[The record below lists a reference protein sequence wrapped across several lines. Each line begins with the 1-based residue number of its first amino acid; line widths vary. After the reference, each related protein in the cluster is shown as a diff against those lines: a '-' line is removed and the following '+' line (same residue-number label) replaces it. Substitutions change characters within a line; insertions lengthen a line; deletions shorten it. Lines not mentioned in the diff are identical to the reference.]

1 MIIGNKDNKDNSLLY
16 IIMNSLIQLQ
26 QFMFTQNNMQKGY
39 QFKEPVP
46 TTTIVPMPNTIVPEP
61 VSAALVPVSAA
72 LVPVPVQVS
81 AAPVPVPNKSSVGL
95 ITPHNKDKLFWCFFI
110 ILKGYEEYQMC
121 GTNSFSVQN
130 SIKIEVVEK
139 LKTIKDKLKELKL
152 KRTELEDELVNKAF
166 ITVKGLTALCLIHNI
181 SITYI
186 FGRKFCEINPQPDIT
201 KKHIIIQN
209 HKKEDSLRLSDDDAE
224 ESAFLKQIHDEYW
237 FIENIQKPLNAPS
250 AYSVKELQEICERLQ
265 IDTFTTANES
275 QTQKQKPKTKKQ
287 LYEEILEQI

>member
-1 MIIGNKDNKDNSLLY
+1 
-16 IIMNSLIQLQ
+16 MNSLVQLQ
-26 QFMFTQNNMQKGY
+26 QFMFTQNNIQKGY
-39 QFKEPVP
+39 QYKEPAPKQEAEPAQVP
-46 TTTIVPMPNTIVPEP
+46 HKEPKSKP
-61 VSAALVPVSAA
+61 VSVPHKESVSVSVPILMPVS
-72 LVPVPVQVS
+72 VPIL
-81 AAPVPVPNKSSVGL
+81 VPNKSSVGL
-95 ITPHNKDKLFWCFFI
+95 ITPHNKDKLFWCFYI

-152 KRTELEDELVNKAF
+152 KRTELEDELVNKPF

-201 KKHIIIQN
+201 KKHIITQN
-209 HKKEDSLRLSDDDAE
+209 HKKEDSLRLSDDEAE
-224 ESAFLKQIHDEYW
+224 ESAFLKQIHDDYW

-265 IDTFTTANES
+265 IDTFTTANE
-275 QTQKQKPKTKKQ
+275 KQKPKTKKQ

>member
-1 MIIGNKDNKDNSLLY
+1 
-16 IIMNSLIQLQ
+16 MNSLIQLQ

-39 QFKEPVP
+39 QFKQPEQVPVP
-46 TTTIVPMPNTIVPEP
+46 EPTTIVQVPVP
-61 VSAALVPVSAA
+61 ILVPAALVPVQ
-72 LVPVPVQVS
+72 VPVQV
-81 AAPVPVPNKSSVGL
+81 PVHNKSSVGL

-110 ILKGYEEYQMC
+110 ILKGHEEYQMC

-139 LKTIKDKLKELKL
+139 LKTIKEKLKELKL
-152 KRTELEDELVNKAF
+152 KRTELEDELVNKPF

-201 KKHIIIQN
+201 KKHIIMQN
-209 HKKEDSLRLSDDDAE
+209 HKKEDSLRLSDDEAE
-224 ESAFLKQIHDEYW
+224 ESAFLKQIHDDYW

-265 IDTFTTANES
+265 IDTFTTANE
-275 QTQKQKPKTKKQ
+275 KQKPKTKKQ

>member
-1 MIIGNKDNKDNSLLY
+1 
-16 IIMNSLIQLQ
+16 MNSLIQLQ

-46 TTTIVPMPNTIVPEP
+46 TTTIVPVPTTTIVPVPEP
-61 VSAALVPVSAA
+61 VSAALVQVPVPI
-72 LVPVPVQVS
+72 LVPVS
-81 AAPVPVPNKSSVGL
+81 VPILVPAHNKSSVGL
-95 ITPHNKDKLFWCFFI
+95 ITPHHKDKIFWCFFI
-110 ILKGYEEYQMC
+110 ILKGHEEYQMC

-139 LKTIKDKLKELKL
+139 LKTIKEKLKELKL
-152 KRTELEDELVNKAF
+152 KRTELEDELVNKPF

-201 KKHIIIQN
+201 KKHIIMQN
-209 HKKEDSLRLSDDDAE
+209 HKKEDSLRLSDDEAE
-224 ESAFLKQIHDEYW
+224 ESAFLKQIHDDYW

-265 IDTFTTANES
+265 INTFTTANE
-275 QTQKQKPKTKKQ
+275 KQKPKTKKQ

>member
-1 MIIGNKDNKDNSLLY
+1 
-16 IIMNSLIQLQ
+16 MNGLVQLQ
-26 QFMFTQNNMQKGY
+26 QFMFTQNNIQKGY
-39 QFKEPVP
+39 QYKEPEQVP
-46 TTTIVPMPNTIVPEP
+46 APVQVPTTIVPVSVPI
-61 VSAALVPVSAA
+61 
-72 LVPVPVQVS
+72 LVPVPVSVPILVS
-81 AAPVPVPNKSSVGL
+81 AVPVPVPNKSSVGL

-152 KRTELEDELVNKAF
+152 KRTELEDELVNKPY

-201 KKHIIIQN
+201 KKHIITQN
-209 HKKEDSLRLSDDDAE
+209 HKKEDSLRLSDDEAE
-224 ESAFLKQIHDEYW
+224 ESAFLKQIHENYW

-265 IDTFTTANES
+265 IDTFTTANE
-275 QTQKQKPKTKKQ
+275 KQKPKTKKQ
-287 LYEEILEQI
+287 LYEDILEQI

>member
-1 MIIGNKDNKDNSLLY
+1 
-16 IIMNSLIQLQ
+16 MNSLIQLQ

-46 TTTIVPMPNTIVPEP
+46 TTTIVPVPEP
-61 VSAALVPVSAA
+61 VPETVKVPVSDAI
-72 LVPVPVQVS
+72 VPVPV
-81 AAPVPVPNKSSVGL
+81 PVHNKSSVGL
-95 ITPHNKDKLFWCFFI
+95 ITPHHKDRLFWCFFI

-209 HKKEDSLRLSDDDAE
+209 HKKEDSLRLSDHDAE
-224 ESAFLKQIHDEYW
+224 ESAFLEQIHDEYW

>member
-1 MIIGNKDNKDNSLLY
+1 
-16 IIMNSLIQLQ
+16 MNSLVQLQ

-39 QFKEPVP
+39 QFKEPEP
-46 TTTIVPMPNTIVPEP
+46 ATIIPVPEP
-61 VSAALVPVSAA
+61 VSTALVQVLVQVPVQVPVSAA
-72 LVPVPVQVS
+72 LVPH
-81 AAPVPVPNKSSVGL
+81 KSSVGL
-95 ITPHNKDKLFWCFFI
+95 ITPHHKDKIFWCFFI

-139 LKTIKDKLKELKL
+139 LKTIKEKLKELKL
-152 KRTELEDELVNKAF
+152 KRTELEDELVNKPY

-186 FGRKFCEINPQPDIT
+186 FGRKFCEINPQPEIT
-201 KKHIIIQN
+201 KKHIIMQN
-209 HKKEDSLRLSDDDAE
+209 HKKEDSLRLSDDAAE

-250 AYSVKELQEICERLQ
+250 AYSVKELQEICERFQ
-265 IDTFTTANES
+265 IDTFTTANE
-275 QTQKQKPKTKKQ
+275 KQKPKTKKQ

>member
-26 QFMFTQNNMQKGY
+26 QFMFNQNNMQKGY

-46 TTTIVPMPNTIVPEP
+46 TTIVPVPNTIVPEP
-61 VSAALVPVSAA
+61 VQVNVPVSAALVSAA
-72 LVPVPVQVS
+72 LVPVPV
-81 AAPVPVPNKSSVGL
+81 PVPHKSSVGL
-95 ITPHNKDKLFWCFFI
+95 ITPHNKDKLFWCFYI
-110 ILKGYEEYQMC
+110 ILKGHEEYQMC

-265 IDTFTTANES
+265 INTFTTANES